1 MKILKTIEEMKAWSA
16 SRRADGRK
24 ISFVPTMGALHQ
36 GHLSL
41 LKKGKDLA
49 DDLVLSIY
57 VNPTQFAPTEDL
69 SSYPRDLDG
78 DIAKAEG
85 CGVSAVFFPSDEAM
99 YPEGYRTYVSVEK
112 LTEKLCGISRP
123 SHFKGVTTI
132 VAKLFNIVSP
142 NFAIFG
148 EKDYQQLMVIKR
160 MAADLNMSL
169 EIIAS
174 PIVRESDGLAMSS
187 RNAYLT
193 KEERT
198 AALSIHT
205 GLSKA
210 KKAAVAGEKNSS
222 KIVGIVAQEIE
233 NSRLGK
239 IDYINLIDAENLED
253 IPSLDRPARLVVA
266 AFFGKTRL
274 IDNISIQS
282 QNHG

>member
-1 MKILKTIEEMKAWSA
+1 MKIIKTVEEMKAWSA
-16 SRRADGRK
+16 SRRADGKK

-41 LKKGKDLA
+41 LKKGKELA

-57 VNPTQFAPTEDL
+57 VNPAQFAPTEDL

-78 DIAKAEG
+78 DLTKAET
-85 CGVSAVFFPSDEAM
+85 CGVSAVFFPSDDTM
-99 YPEGYRTYVSVEK
+99 YPCEYRTYVSVEN

-123 SHFKGVTTI
+123 SHFRGVTTV

-148 EKDYQQLMVIKR
+148 EKDYQQLIVIKR
-160 MAADLNMSL
+160 MVADLNMSL

-198 AALSIHT
+198 AALSINA
-205 GLSKA
+205 GLNKA
-210 KKAAVAGEKNSS
+210 KKAAMAGEKNSS

-233 NSRLGK
+233 SSELGK
-239 IDYINLIDAENLED
+239 IDYINLVDAKNLD
-253 IPSLDRPARLVVA
+253 NIPSCDRPARLLVA

-274 IDNISIQS
+274 IDNVSI
-282 QNHG
+282 